1 LTVQADAYTNTA
13 TVLATEP
20 KTGQGVSATD
30 TARYFGRTGAEGH
43 TPGFWKTN
51 VDTKNAV
58 AWPRQ
63 LDGSLVFDPLQP
75 ISSLFA
81 GLPTELASL
90 TLVDGIGLQ
99 GGGIEAL
106 LRHAI
111 SGVLNATHPYVAYP
125 LSALEIVTLTNAA
138 IASGDA
144 STIESLK
151 NRFQGFNEL
160 GSDLDAN
167 GNIPSPR
174 ISVVATSAA
183 EGNTGTSTVL
193 VTIRLSG
200 PALQTVT
207 VRWATANGTAT
218 AGSDYAAASGTV
230 TFVRGDSIRTVA
242 ITIFGDTANEPNE
255 TFTVQLSNATGAPIG
270 TSSAAVTILNDE
282 GLLVATRAAPQPTV
296 SKALSADDVAVAL
309 DAARAGW
316 TRMGVDTSGLDAVT
330 VVVADLPGAALGEAD
345 GTVIRLDVDA
355 AGWGWATAA
364 ARDAGRIDLV
374 TVLAHELGHA
384 LGLAHDD
391 TGGVMAPAL
400 APGERRLP
408 AAGPVTITESAAA
421 FVSAPAS
428 AFRQSIAP
436 EHARSLRVGVRHAIA
451 APGPRFLRAP
461 RRARLDLLQVSWVVA
476 RPRS

>member
-1 LTVQADAYTNTA
+1 
-13 TVLATEP
+13 
-20 KTGQGVSATD
+20 
-30 TARYFGRTGAEGH
+30 
-43 TPGFWKTN
+43 
-51 VDTKNAV
+51 
-58 AWPRQ
+58 
-63 LDGSLVFDPLQP
+63 
-75 ISSLFA
+75 
-81 GLPTELASL
+81 
-90 TLVDGIGLQ
+90 
-99 GGGIEAL
+99 
-106 LRHAI
+106 
-111 SGVLNATHPYVAYP
+111 
-125 LSALEIVTLTNAA
+125 
-138 IASGDA
+138 
-144 STIESLK
+144 
-151 NRFQGFNEL
+151 
-160 GSDLDAN
+160 
-167 GNIPSPR
+167 
-174 ISVVATSAA
+174 
-183 EGNTGTSTVL
+183 
-193 VTIRLSG
+193 
-200 PALQTVT
+200 
-207 VRWATANGTAT
+207 
-218 AGSDYAAASGTV
+218 
-230 TFVRGDSIRTVA
+230 VRGDSIRTVA